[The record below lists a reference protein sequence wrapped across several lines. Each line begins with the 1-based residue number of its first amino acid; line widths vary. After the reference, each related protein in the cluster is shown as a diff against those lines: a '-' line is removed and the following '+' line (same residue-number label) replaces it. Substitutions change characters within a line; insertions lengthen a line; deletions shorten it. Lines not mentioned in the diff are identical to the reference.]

1 MDTAVPGLTLAE
13 SIERLGAMPA
23 FLDAAIESVAAPK
36 LTAQP
41 APDQFS
47 LVEHA
52 CHLRDLEREGYLVRV
67 RRMLSEST
75 PALEP
80 FDGGAIAAARN
91 YPAQD
96 ARRAAADFAAS
107 RREVL
112 ALLAPLGA
120 GEMRLEATFGD
131 RRVCFAEVV
140 AMMVGHDAEH
150 RAEVERLLESIEE

>member
-1 MDTAVPGLTLAE
+1 LNLPET
-13 SIERLGAMPA
+13 IEELSRMPD
-23 FLDAAIESVAAPK
+23 FVLAAIIAVGRDGVRFK
-36 LTAQP
+36 LSP
-41 APDQFS
+41 EDFS
-47 LVEHA
+47 LLEHA

-107 RREVL
+107 RRDVL